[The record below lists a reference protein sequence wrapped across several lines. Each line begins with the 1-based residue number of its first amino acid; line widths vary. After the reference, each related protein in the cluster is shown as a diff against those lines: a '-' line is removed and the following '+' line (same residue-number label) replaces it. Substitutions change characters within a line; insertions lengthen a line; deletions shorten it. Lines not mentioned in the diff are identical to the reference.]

1 MYEKKIP
8 FDIDCGIKIA
18 MEVIGG
24 KWKSCIILELDNGP
38 KRPSELHRL
47 FADANARVIDQQLKE
62 LEKHGAIR
70 KKIYAGTSAPFGIF
84 HHRHR
89 QVADPCNQAARNLGR
104 RLPSED
110 EGDPRHRGLS
120 CLRYSDA
127 ISLRPIARTDK
138 KHRAARTSA
147 QPRPGIRCLYDKKHL
162 KTKRR

>member
-47 FADANARVIDQQLKE
+47 FADANARNRPTTERARKTRGHP
-62 LEKHGAIR
+62 EKDLR
-70 KKIYAGTSAPFGIF
+70 GTSAPFGIF

-138 KHRAARTSA
+138 KHRATRTSA

>member
-24 KWKSCIILELDNGP
+24 QVEKLHHPRTGQRAQTPQRVTQAVCGCQCARN
-38 KRPSELHRL
+38 RPTTER
-47 FADANARVIDQQLKE
+47 ARKTRGHP
-62 LEKHGAIR
+62 EKDLR
-70 KKIYAGTSAPFGIF
+70 GTSAPFGIF

-120 CLRYSDA
+120 CLRCSDA

-138 KHRAARTSA
+138 KHRATRTSA
-147 QPRPGIRCLYDKKHL
+147 QPRRGIRCLYDKKHL

>member
-70 KKIYAGTSAPFGIF
+70 KKIYAELPPHSEYSIT
-84 HHRHR
+84 
-89 QVADPCNQAARNLGR
+89 DTGR
-104 RLPSED
+104 SLIPVIKQLETWGRLPSED

-120 CLRYSDA
+120 CLRCSDA

-147 QPRPGIRCLYDKKHL
+147 QPRPGIRCLYDKKLL